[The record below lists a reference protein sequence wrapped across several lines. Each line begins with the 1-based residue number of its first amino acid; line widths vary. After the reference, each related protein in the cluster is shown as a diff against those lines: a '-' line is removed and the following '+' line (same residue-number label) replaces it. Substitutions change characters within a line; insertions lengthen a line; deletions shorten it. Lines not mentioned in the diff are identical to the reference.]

1 MLKIVALDSL
11 EVMVFVTFRWED
23 TLQLRFGF
31 GILHNLTIF
40 FVLFTASIWLQPSIK
55 YQSPRVVVGKAEVN
69 TKTNNHKSGKLAN
82 SETTTKTKIYARWN
96 LKLFFS
102 Y

>member
-1 MLKIVALDSL
+1 MLRGFFPPSFLFLYQMLKIVALDSL

-40 FVLFTASIWLQPSIK
+40 FVLFTLRLWLQSSMK
-55 YQSPRVVVGKAEVN
+55 YQSPSVVVRKDEEKHN
-69 TKTNNHKSGKLAN
+69 Q
-82 SETTTKTKIYARWN
+82 
-96 LKLFFS
+96 
-102 Y
+102 